1 MLFIRRHVSSPFSGT
16 NITHNMLSKDQLNNY
31 FAVILAPSLGLC
43 TILGKT
49 MLCLMQLVYSGL
61 VQVPFQ
67 VRLIH
72 LQMYQILCFSNQQ

>member
-1 MLFIRRHVSSPFSGT
+1 
-16 NITHNMLSKDQLNNY
+16 
-31 FAVILAPSLGLC
+31 
-43 TILGKT
+43 
-49 MLCLMQLVYSGL
+49 MQLVYSGL